1 MVDVAAHALAV
12 VAADSLPDTVGVS
25 AHASVVAAGSLPGT
39 ADVVAHASAA
49 VVVPPSHDRRS
60 RIRSASHTPHP
71 RNVSYTGCADLIYNC
86 TVKHRP
92 FCYIRT

>member
-1 MVDVAAHALAV
+1 MVDVAAHASA
-12 VAADSLPDTVGVS
+12 VAADSLPDTVDVA
-25 AHASVVAAGSLPGT
+25 AHALAAMAADSLPGT
-39 ADVVAHASAA
+39 VDVAAHASAA